1 MSGRVGPRHLQIVTP
16 EEELE
21 NLRNE
26 VGVLRRAVESKSAA
40 VGILRKELQE
50 CQRERDKFRTLAEQG
65 PLHRTTPPPFIKPA
79 SCPEPSRSAMVSGS
93 EGTLAQLLSRS
104 KEENRT
110 LRQDVA
116 QLKCRLHDAQADTK
130 VLREEVERW
139 RGGRGRGNVGQ
150 GSLVTPPVLAQQQK
164 EQFISQMEQLS
175 VKCQALEGDVRGL
188 VEEREELVR
197 ELDAASHKLHRLNH
211 ILNIVLS
218 SPTPSNLTSPIHHQ
232 RRTVDLDAIITENRY
247 LQQRVKQAEEEAGLA
262 RSNAAKYKA
271 ALEKCRSQGNLKLG
285 ASETL
290 IVTPKQVSELLLE
303 YHGEVGEAEEG
314 DLKSLCVALVDS
326 LNQRSRALR
335 TQRSANKV
343 LAGRVSELE
352 RRLSTGGGSEASES
366 LSSSPGG
373 RGQVGERAV
382 VGLQLASMK
391 LMDGYIPPS
400 GPNRFKGNEIFND
413 RRLRNLLFPSV
424 IRNEEGTM
432 QTEEESIGTV
442 DAVNK
447 RPEGKVTR
455 EKNEENFK
463 VVVVK
468 NSMEINEEEY
478 IMEISKEKMALND
491 KSKKSLEEPSIS
503 KEEDNS
509 SDDRNPD
516 CDQSFHHEGSTA
528 ANNMVLVSKVDEHH
542 HQGNTCLSIDTS
554 KQHNISQESA
564 KSCDTVSHS
573 NYSMK
578 NSSER
583 SVTLE
588 DKLNYIPSCETTLKN
603 SKTQKNSSYLKNV
616 SHTLENQTVTDANV
630 KISMNKCLSLI
641 NNINGNGEE
650 KSSVVQSEE
659 VEKGTSRSKESR
671 SKRKDESCVQE
682 SNNSLKEAYN
692 PRDSKSS
699 SKSDSAPRESQTTL
713 NLTDEL
719 EEIIPIDQLDSYMRE
734 VRRGAGRVGKN
745 TQDKEERMCEV
756 ENTRVE
762 EEHVERLDVK
772 EVGITES
779 NESLET
785 RIEAQSEE
793 KIKEVGRIVEN
804 TTEDVKNVDS
814 NIACSDQDKQKREYS
829 NGESCSP
836 ENQIVNMIDETSGTT
851 LPEESDIKTVNTSY
865 NAIYKNFYCN
875 SDVGNYLS
883 EDEDTSFNLDI
894 SDYDSDDDK
903 LDAALQAWQS
913 DVSKKDKKSG
923 ARGSRGSKA
932 GITLANF
939 PPFSG

>member
-366 LSSSPGG
+366 LPSSPGG

-391 LMDGYIPPS
+391 LMDGYIPPA

-413 RRLRNLLFPSV
+413 SRLRNLLFPRV
-424 IRNEEGTM
+424 IRNEEGMM
-432 QTEEESIGTV
+432 QAEEESIGPV
-442 DAVNK
+442 DAVIK
-447 RPEGKVTR
+447 RPEGEVTR

-463 VVVVK
+463 VVVVVK
-468 NSMEINEEEY
+468 NSMEINEEEH

-491 KSKKSLEEPSIS
+491 KSKKSLEEPSIT
-503 KEEDNS
+503 KEADNS
-509 SDDRNPD
+509 NDDRNPD
-516 CDQSFHHEGSTA
+516 CDQSFHHERSTA
-528 ANNMVLVSKVDEHH
+528 ANNMVL
-542 HQGNTCLSIDTS
+542 
-554 KQHNISQESA
+554 
-564 KSCDTVSHS
+564 
-573 NYSMK
+573 
-578 NSSER
+578 
-583 SVTLE
+583 
-588 DKLNYIPSCETTLKN
+588 
-603 SKTQKNSSYLKNV
+603 
-616 SHTLENQTVTDANV
+616 
-630 KISMNKCLSLI
+630 
-641 NNINGNGEE
+641 
-650 KSSVVQSEE
+650 
-659 VEKGTSRSKESR
+659 
-671 SKRKDESCVQE
+671 E

-745 TQDKEERMCEV
+745 TQDKEERVCEV

-772 EVGITES
+772 GVGITES

-814 NIACSDQDKQKREYS
+814 KIACSDQDKQKRKYS

-836 ENQIVNMIDETSGTT
+836 DNQIVSGTT
-851 LPEESDIKTVNTSY
+851 LPEESDIKAVNTSY

-932 GITLANF
+932 GITLAHF